1 MQRWQR
7 LFRSRRARDAMA
19 ALVIAGPAAVGLLT
33 GLHRLAPTPSPGAF
47 AVISVLCALVVGLWR
62 REHDWVATAVAC
74 ATFMLTDLPYPIYVM
89 TFSVTRRRRWAPAV
103 VNMALV
109 LLWPAHETFF
119 QPVTHTG
126 RLFEF
131 ETSLP
136 ANGING
142 LVYWA
147 LAAVAPFV
155 MGLAKNSLEEASAE
169 RERHAA
175 QAAERQQRLRE
186 STLRERSLTERARLA
201 SMMHD
206 GVGHH
211 VSVMVTTAGAI
222 SVDKAATESIRRRCE
237 QIADVG
243 RQAIGQL
250 GEVLDVLAA
259 PAEADGAVARF
270 VLADVDDLVGD
281 YRSLGVEVGYA
292 ADPAVGACGPT
303 TGDLCYRIV
312 RESLTNV
319 LRHADEPRADIRLAR
334 AGDRVRLTVTSPL
347 APGDRTSLPG
357 TGRGLRLLTEE
368 AALAGGSLTATP
380 SGDVFVLVAD
390 LPSGSCGRDAGRPV
404 GRSAS

>member
-1 MQRWQR
+1 
-7 LFRSRRARDAMA
+7 MA
-19 ALVIAGPAAVGLLT
+19 ALVIVGPAAVGLLT
-33 GLHRLAPTPSPGAF
+33 GLHRLAPTPTPAAF
-47 AVISVLCALVVGLWR
+47 AAISALCALVVGLWR
-62 REHDWVATAVAC
+62 REHDWTATVVAC
-74 ATFMLTDLPYPIYVM
+74 ATFVLTDLPYPLYVM

-103 VNMALV
+103 VAMALL
-109 LLWPAHETFF
+109 LLWPMHQTLFE
-119 QPVTHTG
+119 PVTDAG

-155 MGLAKNSLEEASAE
+155 MGLAKNSLEDVSAE

-175 QAAERQQRLRE
+175 QSAERQQRLRE

-222 SVDKAATESIRRRCE
+222 SVDAAATESIRQRCE

-270 VLADVDDLVGD
+270 GLGDIADLVRD
-281 YRSLGVEVGYA
+281 YRSLGVEVAYS
-292 ADPAVGACGPT
+292 ADGTTGACGPAT
-303 TGDLCYRIV
+303 EDLCYRVV

-319 LRHADEPRADIRLAR
+319 LRHADVPRADIRLTHAD
-334 AGDRVRLTVTSPL
+334 DRVRLTVTSPL
-347 APGDRTSLPG
+347 PPRDRPSLPG
-357 TGRGLRLLTEE
+357 TGRGLRLLAEE
-368 AALAGGSLTATP
+368 AALAGGSLDATP
-380 SGDVFVLVAD
+380 SGDVFVLRAD
-390 LPSGSCGRDAGRPV
+390 LPAAPRGRDAEDTV